1 MKRIYEQEEI
11 YNAIMAVID
20 EQDRTIAEKDKAIA
34 EKDKAI
40 AEMDK
45 AIAEMDKAINRI
57 DEAIEKKDNEN
68 RKLREMLMA
77 AGMSPEAIELRLST

>member
-20 EQDRTIAEKDKAIA
+20 EQDR
-34 EKDKAI
+34 
-40 AEMDK
+40 

-57 DEAIEKKDNEN
+57 DEAIEKKDNEI
-68 RKLREMLMA
+68 RKLKEILMA

>member
-34 EKDKAI
+34 E
-40 AEMDK
+40 
-45 AIAEMDKAINRI
+45 MDKAINRI
-57 DEAIEKKDNEN
+57 DEAVEKKDNEI
-68 RKLREMLMA
+68 RKLKEILMA
-77 AGMSPEAIELRLST
+77 AGISPEAIELRLST

>member
-20 EQDRTIAEKDKAIA
+20 EQDRTIAE
-34 EKDKAI
+34 
-40 AEMDK
+40 
-45 AIAEMDKAINRI
+45 MDKAINRI
-57 DEAIEKKDNEN
+57 DEAVEKKDNEI
-68 RKLREMLMA
+68 RKLKKILMA

>member
-34 EKDKAI
+34 E
-40 AEMDK
+40 
-45 AIAEMDKAINRI
+45 MDKAINRI

-68 RKLREMLMA
+68 RKLREMILA
-77 AGMSPEAIELRLST
+77 TGMSQEAIELELAT

>member
-20 EQDRTIAEKDKAIA
+20 EQDRTIAEK
-34 EKDKAI
+34 
-40 AEMDK
+40 DK

-77 AGMSPEAIELRLST
+77 AGMSQEAIELRLST

>member
-34 EKDKAI
+34 E
-40 AEMDK
+40 MDK

-57 DEAIEKKDNEN
+57 DEAIEKKDKEN
-68 RKLREMLMA
+68 RKLREMLLA
-77 AGMSPEAIELRLST
+77 TGMSQEAIELGLAT

>member
-40 AEMDK
+40 
-45 AIAEMDKAINRI
+45 NRI
-57 DEAIEKKDNEN
+57 DEAIEKKDKEN
-68 RKLREMLMA
+68 RKLREMLLA
-77 AGMSPEAIELRLST
+77 TGMSQEAIELGLAT

>member
-20 EQDRTIAEKDKAIA
+20 EQDRTIAEMDKAIA
-34 EKDKAI
+34 EKN
-40 AEMDK
+40 K

-57 DEAIEKKDNEN
+57 DEAVEKKDNEI
-68 RKLREMLMA
+68 RKLKEILMA

>member
-20 EQDRTIAEKDKAIA
+20 EQDRTIAE
-34 EKDKAI
+34 
-40 AEMDK
+40 MDK
-45 AIAEMDKAINRI
+45 
-57 DEAIEKKDNEN
+57 AIEKKDNEI
-68 RKLREMLMA
+68 RKLKEILMA

>member
-34 EKDKAI
+34 E
-40 AEMDK
+40 
-45 AIAEMDKAINRI
+45 MDKAINRI
-57 DEAIEKKDNEN
+57 DEAIEKKDNEI
-68 RKLREMLMA
+68 RKLKEILIA
-77 AGMSPEAIELRLST
+77 AGMSPEAIELGLST

>member
-34 EKDKAI
+34 E
-40 AEMDK
+40 
-45 AIAEMDKAINRI
+45 MDKAINRI
-57 DEAIEKKDNEN
+57 DEAIEKKDKEN
-68 RKLREMLMA
+68 RKLREMLLA
-77 AGMSPEAIELRLST
+77 TGMSQEAIELGLAT

>member
-20 EQDRTIAEKDKAIA
+20 EQDRTIAEK
-34 EKDKAI
+34 
-40 AEMDK
+40 DK